1 MRYLMMAAALPLAAC
16 GSVAMGSDSG
26 DSGDRVVPSGADGTR
41 SFAVTDFTAVELA
54 GADDVD
60 VRVGGAFSVRAEGPA
75 DQLDKLE
82 IRKDGSTLWVGRKRE
97 SGWSMTSGKGVKVY
111 VTMPAIGAAS
121 LAGSGNLIVDRVQT
135 ADFKGSLAGSGD
147 MKLGQITATSANLS
161 IAGSGGIGAAGQVQ
175 RLKIAIAGSGDVDAP
190 GLKARQADVSIAG
203 SGDVSAEVNGPAKIS
218 LMGSGDVTLGGK
230 PQCTTSKMGSGDV
243 RCG

>member
-1 MRYLMMAAALPLAAC
+1 MRWMLMVAALPLAAC

-26 DSGDRVVPSGADGTR
+26 DTVSPSGSGSTR
-41 SFAVTDFTAVELA
+41 SFAVADFTAVELA

-60 VRVGGAFSVRAEGPA
+60 VKVGGGFSVRAEGPA

-82 IRKDGSTLWVGRKRE
+82 IRKDGSTLSVGRKRE
-97 SGWSMTSGKGVKVY
+97 GRWSMSSGKGVKVY

-121 LAGSGNLIVDRVQT
+121 LAGSGNLMVDKVNGG
-135 ADFKGSLAGSGD
+135 DFKGSLAGSGD
-147 MKLGQITATSANLS
+147 MKLAQLNSSSANFS
-161 IAGSGGIGAAGQVQ
+161 IAGSGGIGAAGTVE
-175 RLKIAIAGSGDVDAP
+175 RLKVSIAGSGDVDAA
-190 GLKARQADVSIAG
+190 GLKASDASILIAG
-203 SGDVSAEVNGPAKIS
+203 SGDVAAEVNGPAKIS

-230 PQCTTSKMGSGDV
+230 PQCKTSKMGSGSV